1 MPAIP
6 DKETFVRR
14 IVKTRN
20 HLTHLG
26 DDLEHVLTNPARYW
40 HGQALA
46 GLVRISLL
54 RELGLKQE
62 DVLARVRQNL
72 QFAGFLQR
80 MQESLPAGAQSQPI

>member
-1 MPAIP
+1 MVVPRIAPDLRSPNGILNYMPAIP

-46 GLVRISLL
+46 WLVRI
-54 RELGLKQE
+54 
-62 DVLARVRQNL
+62 
-72 QFAGFLQR
+72 
-80 MQESLPAGAQSQPI
+80 